1 MVIWVLEVVW
11 VRKGSQEVKVHKEH
25 QEDMVP
31 QE

>member
-1 MVIWVLEVVW
+1 MAIWVLKVFR
-11 VRKGSQEVKVHKEH
+11 VRKGSQEVKVHKDH

>member
-1 MVIWVLEVVW
+1 MVTWVLKVIG